1 MNESDAVAA
10 RIRMTTQ
17 RRLVVVAEMRG
28 GMRHTHTHTHNFK
41 KKHLGCDIDTSA
53 SAKSVLFQ
61 SLKLSSG
68 FCWSLIRIVISC

>member
-28 GMRHTHTHTHNFK
+28 GMRHTHTHIHT
-41 KKHLGCDIDTSA
+41 TS
-53 SAKSVLFQ
+53 KRNISVATSTRLHQLNLFYFN
-61 SLKLSSG
+61 L
-68 FCWSLIRIVISC
+68 